1 MMSAPSIFYILFPE
15 IELLPASGRGH
26 ACLGLSV
33 GSQEMFADQNS
44 KVTPFQ
50 PRQELSRTQSLS
62 LETPIRT
69 DIKLKDTSALLQ
81 LVAHLSIMRALPIT
95 APWDFWLWGQNSIH
109 HDETVIVQSA
119 GEWVTPNAVVKSST
133 QNLGAELSESVS
145 FCIFKDSQ
153 R

>member
-1 MMSAPSIFYILFPE
+1 
-15 IELLPASGRGH
+15 
-26 ACLGLSV
+26 
-33 GSQEMFADQNS
+33 MFADQNS

-69 DIKLKDTSALLQ
+69 DIKLKDASALLQ

-109 HDETVIVQSA
+109 HDETVIV
-119 GEWVTPNAVVKSST
+119 
-133 QNLGAELSESVS
+133 
-145 FCIFKDSQ
+145 
-153 R
+153 